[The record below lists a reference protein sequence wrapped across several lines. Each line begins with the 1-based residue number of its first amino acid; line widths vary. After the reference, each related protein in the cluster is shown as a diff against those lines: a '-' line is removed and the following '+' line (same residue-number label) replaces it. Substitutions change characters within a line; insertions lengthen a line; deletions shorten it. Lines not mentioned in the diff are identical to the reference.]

1 MPMTIIVPVALA
13 EAEKARPMI
22 EIAQKLGGA
31 DAEIVLVT
39 VIEDVPGYIAA
50 ELPQG
55 LMEETAEEAR
65 SQLREIGRKAG
76 MEAPVEVRKG
86 HAATGILAVADRV
99 EASADAEI
107 ERHFPEHFGT
117 AVDMTFADGT
127 TRSATVLD
135 SIGTPARP
143 MSIEDVKAKASG
155 LIAAVD
161 REFDVDRL
169 HDAVVGL
176 GRDGRGPVEDL
187 VMTDKRNPD

>member
-86 HAATGILAVADRV
+86 HAATGILAVADERRADVIVIASHRPGLQDYFLGSTAARV
-99 EASADAEI
+99 V
-107 ERHFPEHFGT
+107 RH
-117 AVDMTFADGT
+117 
-127 TRSATVLD
+127 
-135 SIGTPARP
+135 
-143 MSIEDVKAKASG
+143 AKCSVHV
-155 LIAAVD
+155 I
-161 REFDVDRL
+161 R
-169 HDAVVGL
+169 
-176 GRDGRGPVEDL
+176 
-187 VMTDKRNPD
+187 